1 MRKKMLLCLLAG
13 GLCIGFFTCT
23 STSVGSG
30 STAAAYVNAVAWD
43 AEYDV
48 VVVGFGGAGAAA
60 AVSAADAGAR
70 VLLLEKAP
78 EGEEGGNTRYAMQAV
93 LLPSQRDAA
102 IRYFKNLRGVYDN
115 QGDDVIEFIVDGSIE
130 NPDWLKKVGL
140 SPDRI
145 KIFPTAEY
153 PELGGK
159 EGIGAF
165 FIDGLRFQSTL
176 WQFLR
181 SLVYERTDAI
191 DIWYD
196 SPGTRLIQDPDTKII
211 HGVVVS
217 HGGKSYRVRAK
228 NGVVLA
234 TGGFENNDEMLEN
247 YAQLGDA
254 YGMGARFNTGDG
266 IKMAMD
272 VGADLWHMSTLSG
285 PYLNFVNP
293 DTNNAMFVLFNSPEA
308 SAFAT
313 GFGAL
318 NMIIV
323 GGNGRRFTNEID
335 TSRHGHV
342 NVGGTWFSR
351 LIPQNAWCV
360 FDESAR
366 KTAPAYKQWSPG
378 MEDEINKGWIVQ
390 ANSIRELAAKINIDP
405 TVLEAEVN
413 KYNGYCKNGLD
424 PEFNVNPHALKPLET
439 GPYYA
444 FPLKATLINTQGGPK
459 RNVNCEVL
467 DVWGNPIPHLYSA
480 GELGSFYPDIYQGAG
495 NLSECLFT
503 GRRAGINAA
512 APKRDGSTASVM
524 GNKTPVDFRSGAG
537 AVIATGAGEYLGTGS
552 GIGGELIVKIKLDG
566 QRILSVEVVKHNE
579 TPGISDKALET
590 IPRLIVENQSPQVD
604 TVSGATVTSRAIM
617 AAAEDALSKAR

>member
-1 MRKKMLLCLLAG
+1 M
-13 GLCIGFFTCT
+13 
-23 STSVGSG
+23 GSG
-30 STAAAYVNAVAWD
+30 SAAAVYINTIAWD

-48 VVVGFGGAGAAA
+48 VVVGFGGAGATA
-60 AVSAADAGAR
+60 AVSAADTGAK

-93 LLPSQRDAA
+93 LLPSERDAA
-102 IRYFKNLRGVYDN
+102 IRYFKNLRGVYNN
-115 QGDDVIEFIVDGSIE
+115 QSDDVIKFIVEGSME
-130 NPDWLKKVGL
+130 NPDWLKKAGL
-140 SPDRI
+140 SPDRL
-145 KIFPTAEY
+145 KIYPSAEY
-153 PELGGK
+153 PELEGK
-159 EGIGAF
+159 EGIGVF
-165 FIDGLRFQSTL
+165 FIDGLQFQSTL
-176 WQFLR
+176 WKFLR
-181 SLVYERTDAI
+181 ELVYDRTDKI
-191 DIWYD
+191 DVWYD
-196 SPGTRLIQDPDTKII
+196 SPGTRLIQDPGTKII
-211 HGVVVS
+211 HGVIVN
-217 HGGKSYRVRAK
+217 HGGKSYHVRAK

-254 YGMGARFNTGDG
+254 RGIGARFNTGDG

-293 DTNNAMFVLFNSPEA
+293 DTNNAMFVLFNSPQA
-308 SAFAT
+308 GPFAT
-313 GFGAL
+313 GFGSL

-323 GGNGRRFTNEID
+323 GRNGKRFTNEID

-351 LIPQNAWCV
+351 LIPQNAWCI
-360 FDESAR
+360 FDETAR
-366 KTAPAYKQWSPG
+366 KTAPAYKQWSSG
-378 MEDEINKGWIVQ
+378 MVDEINKGWIVQ
-390 ANSIRELAAKINIDP
+390 ANSIEELAAKINIDP
-405 TVLEAEVN
+405 AALKAEVN

-424 PEFNVNPHALKPLET
+424 PEFNVNSQALKPLET

-444 FPLKATLINTQGGPK
+444 FPLKATLINTQGGPT

-503 GRRAGINAA
+503 GRRAGANAA
-512 APKRDGSTASVM
+512 APKKDSFTANAIR
-524 GNKTPVDFRSGAG
+524 NKTPVDFRSKAE
-537 AVIATGAGEYLGTGS
+537 AAIDTGAGEYLGTGS

-566 QRILSVEVVKHNE
+566 QRILSVDVIKHNE
-579 TPGISDKALET
+579 TPGISDKALAT
-590 IPRLIVENQSPQVD
+590 IPRLIVEKQTPQVD
-604 TVSGATVTSRAIM
+604 VVAGATVTSSAIIQ
-617 AAAEDALSKAR
+617 AVTAALSRR

>member
-1 MRKKMLLCLLAG
+1 MLRKILVSLLAG
-13 GLCIGFFTCT
+13 SLCLGFLACT
-23 STSVGSG
+23 SASVGSG
-30 STAAAYVNAVAWD
+30 STAAYVNSIVWD

-93 LLPSQRDAA
+93 LLPSNRDAA
-102 IRYFKNLRGVYDN
+102 IRYFKNLRNVYDN
-115 QGDDVIEFIVDGSIE
+115 QSDEVIEFIVDGSMA
-130 NPDWLKKVGL
+130 NPEWLQQRGL
-140 SPDRI
+140 SPERVVSH
-145 KIFPTAEY
+145 PTAEY
-153 PELGGK
+153 PELEGK
-159 EGIGAF
+159 EGIGVF
-165 FIDGLRFQSTL
+165 FIDGLQFQSTL

-181 SLVYERTDAI
+181 ALVYERTDKI

-196 SPGTRLIQDPDTKII
+196 SPGTALIQDPGTKII

-234 TGGFENNDEMLEN
+234 TGGFENSDEMLEN
-247 YAQLGDA
+247 FAQLGDA
-254 YGMGARFNTGDG
+254 HGMGARFNTGDG
-266 IKMAMD
+266 IKMAMAA
-272 VGADLWHMSTLSG
+272 GADLWHMSTLSG

-293 DTNNAMFVLFNSPEA
+293 DTNNAMFVLFNSPQA

-351 LIPQNAWCV
+351 LVPRNAWCV
-360 FDESAR
+360 FDETAR
-366 KTAPAYKQWSPG
+366 TTAPAYKQWSMG
-378 MEDEINKGWIVQ
+378 MTDEINKGWIVQ
-390 ANSIRELAAKINIDP
+390 ADSIRELAAKINIDP
-405 TVLEAEVN
+405 AALEAEVN

-424 PEFNVNPHALKPLET
+424 PEFNVSPRALKPLET

-444 FPLKATLINTQGGPK
+444 FPLKATLINTQGGPR

-512 APKRDGSTASVM
+512 APKRDSPAAGVM
-524 GNKTPVDFRSGAG
+524 GNRTPVDFRSKAAAI
-537 AVIATGAGEYLGTGS
+537 AVGAGEYLGTGS

-590 IPRLIVENQSPQVD
+590 IPRLIVEKQSPRVD
-604 TVSGATVTSRAIM
+604 TVSGATVTSNAIIQAVT
-617 AAAEDALSKAR
+617 AALNR